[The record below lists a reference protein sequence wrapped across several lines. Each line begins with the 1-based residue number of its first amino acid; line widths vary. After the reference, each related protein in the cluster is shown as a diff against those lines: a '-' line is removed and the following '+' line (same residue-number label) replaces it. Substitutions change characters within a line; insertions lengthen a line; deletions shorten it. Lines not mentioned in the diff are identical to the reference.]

1 MPYCSVCIQ
10 RKHAFTVLACIY
22 TREHTILPQFF
33 LQDCHKSYSTSFKK
47 LNSNHLFYPRQ
58 RTSPGRVGTLRDE
71 CIGELCS
78 LLRQV
83 QLAGPFRPRQC
94 TWPGRVGTV
103 RDECIGELCSLL
115 RQVQLAGP
123 FPPRQRTW
131 PGRVPVSMLS

>member
-1 MPYCSVCIQ
+1 MHLPSL
-10 RKHAFTVLACIY
+10 HAFT
-22 TREHTILPQFF
+22 RESTQYFHSF
-33 LQDCHKSYSTSFKK
+33 SYKTVTNRIALSFKK

-71 CIGELCS
+71 CIGVLCS

-115 RQVQLAGP
+115 RQVQLAGL

-131 PGRVPVSMLS
+131 PGRVPVSMLL